1 MRRWPVLNNLLFR
14 LTEVERKLNN
24 LVRAGT
30 VAEADY
36 AAAKVRVTIG
46 PITTGWLPWLTARA
60 GADRSWWAPE
70 VGEQVVLLAPAG
82 ELAQAWVL
90 PAGFSDMAPAPAA
103 SADVMRAVFGDGLVI
118 EHDRA
123 ARRTTINARESEGTL
138 VLTAK
143 NLVLKTGAGG
153 FLHTDHHGRATR
165 ITHVAGPQFKSE
177 TWSAGS
183 TVTGLPDHGYNPPEV
198 DA

>member
-1 MRRWPVLNNLLFR
+1 MTDLLFR
-14 LTEVERKLNN
+14 LTELERKLNN

-46 PITTGWLPWLTARA
+46 PIITGWLPWLTTRA
-60 GADRSWWAPE
+60 GGDRSWWAPE
-70 VGEQVVLLAPAG
+70 AGEQVVVLAPAG

-90 PAGFSDMAPAPAA
+90 PAGFSHLAPAPAA
-103 SADVMRAVFGDGLVI
+103 SADVLRAVFGDGLVI

-123 ARRTTINARESEGTL
+123 ARRTTINARDSEGTL

-143 NLVLKTGAGG
+143 NLVMKTGEGG
-153 FLHTDHHGRATR
+153 FFHIDHHGRATR
-165 ITHVAGPQFKSE
+165 ITHIAGPQFE
-177 TWSAGS
+177 TESWQAGS
-183 TVTGLPDHGYNPPEV
+183 TVTAKPDHGYSPPEV